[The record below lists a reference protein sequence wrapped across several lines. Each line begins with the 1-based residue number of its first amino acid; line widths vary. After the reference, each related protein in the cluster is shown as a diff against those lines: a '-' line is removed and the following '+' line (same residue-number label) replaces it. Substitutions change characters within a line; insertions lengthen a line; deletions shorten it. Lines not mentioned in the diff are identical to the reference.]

1 MEKGNPETLSRIL
14 QVGKEEF
21 LKNGFRG
28 ASLRVIAK
36 NAGVTTGAIFGYY
49 ADKKALFDVLVSDCA
64 NTFRNQFVTIQND
77 FDELPTEQQMSDM
90 NTYTSEALQGMLD
103 YIYEN
108 FDIFKL
114 ILCHSAG
121 TDYEDYVD
129 SLVEIEIESTT
140 RFMDRMRAA
149 GHPMREISTNLNHIL
164 ANAYFSAIF
173 ETITHDM
180 PKAEA
185 DAYVASLS
193 EFFHAGWAKL
203 IGQINTSVKHE
214 P

>member
-14 QVGKEEF
+14 QTGKEEF

-36 NAGVTTGAIFGYY
+36 RAGVTTGAIFGYY
-49 ADKKALFDVLVSDCA
+49 TDKKALFDALVGNCA
-64 NTFRNQFVTIQND
+64 NTFRNQFVTVQND
-77 FDELPTEQQMSDM
+77 FNELPTERQMSDM
-90 NTYTSEALQGMLD
+90 HTYTSEALQGMLD

-114 ILCHSAG
+114 ILCQSDG

-129 SLVEIEIESTT
+129 SLVEIEIESTE
-140 RFMDRMRAA
+140 RFMDRMKTA
-149 GHPMREISTNLNHIL
+149 GYPIREIPPNLSHIL

-185 DAYVASLS
+185 DTYVASLA
-193 EFFHAGWAKL
+193 EFFHAGWMKL
-203 IGQINTSVKHE
+203 IKQ
-214 P
+214 